1 MKTILNTPISV
12 MFLLIIPIS
21 NLAQSNADFFLP
33 VSKDLNALQIAQR
46 DKLAVLERGGRNKSI
61 QLVTISNL
69 PQHQREGYFIFKLPG
84 VQERLISKA
93 THIEI
98 KSDRDFSWSG
108 VLEEIPGTVTLISQD
123 GELFGHI
130 AIDDRKFELYPL
142 GNELYALAEI
152 DPAFLAGNECATPDQ
167 VDKRSPDPDSGY
179 ESSRFVDCSK
189 HARILVLYTTN
200 AQNAVPNINHTA
212 AIALNQT
219 NDAFRNS
226 GIFGDA
232 YVQAGM
238 AGPFFLNFTESSN
251 ISTDVQLLANRTDVQ
266 ALRTSHG
273 ADLVILLT
281 GDNYGPYGVV
291 RDIGPNDATSYAIVR
306 ATAASGAYTF
316 AHELGHL
323 FGGRHQQCSIYNN
336 GGCDDTSGFAH
347 GYGFNYGFLGL
358 TKRST
363 IMHQLR
369 DSHPRI
375 LYFSNPNIT
384 YSGQP
389 TGTNNNN
396 HNAKKLWDE
405 ALTVA
410 AYRPYIGT
418 LSASVDVRVHYPGF
432 KQYTCEAVSVCGVPP
447 HTYEWRISHD
457 GFNYG
462 SVVSTEGG
470 FTSTNP
476 VCTNVYVWLRIFSSD
491 NQQADKFFT
500 LSHMDEGCEDQRR
513 RVEQE
518 VLQNEGMDES
528 LFSIYPNPAK
538 DEVNIRYYLPET
550 GPFRLG
556 ITDSYG
562 KQVIFNDYGRLE
574 YGWHDFSINTSRLA
588 TGIYIVKAESGMN
601 ATLLKVVVQK

>member
-1 MKTILNTPISV
+1 MKTILKMSIGV
-12 MFLLIIPIS
+12 MFLLTIPKS
-21 NLAQSNADFFLP
+21 TLAQSNADFFSL
-33 VSKDLNALQIAQR
+33 VSIDANTLQLTQR
-46 DKLAVLERGGRNKSI
+46 NKLDILERGGRNKSI
-61 QLVTISNL
+61 QLVTIANL
-69 PQHQREGYFIFKLPG
+69 AQHQREGYFIFKLPG

-108 VLEEIPGTVTLISQD
+108 VLEEIPGTITLISQD

-130 AIDDRKFELYPL
+130 AVDDRKFELYPL

-152 DPAFLAGNECATPDQ
+152 DPGFLAGDEC
-167 VDKRSPDPDSGY
+167 VSPPPVEKSDDSSSGY

-189 HARILVLYTTN
+189 HARVLVLYSAN
-200 AQNAVPNINHTA
+200 AENSVPNIINTA
-212 AIALNQT
+212 WLALHQT

-238 AGPFFLNFTESSN
+238 AGPFSINFSETGDIWE
-251 ISTDVQLLANRTDVQ
+251 DVQSLANMSNVQ
-266 ALRTSHG
+266 TLRTNHG

-306 ATAASGAYTF
+306 ATAATGAYTF

-323 FGGRHQQCSIYNN
+323 FGGRHQQCSMWNN
-336 GGCDDTSGFAH
+336 GGCDDSTAYAH
-347 GYGFNYGFLGL
+347 GYGFKYGFLGL

-384 YSGQP
+384 YDGQP
-389 TGTNNNN
+389 TGKVNKN
-396 HNAKKLWDE
+396 HNAKQLWDE
-405 ALTVA
+405 ALNVA
-410 AYRPYIGT
+410 AFRPYIGT
-418 LSASVDVRVHYPGF
+418 LSASVDVKVHHPGF
-432 KQYTCEAVSVCGVPP
+432 KQYTCEAVSICGVAP
-447 HTYEWRISHD
+447 HTYEWRISYD

-462 SVVSTEGG
+462 SVISMEGS
-470 FTSTNP
+470 FTFTNP
-476 VCTNVYVWLRIFSSD
+476 TCADVYVWLKIFSSD
-491 NQQADKFFT
+491 SQQADKFFT

-518 VLQNEGMDES
+518 VLQSEGMDES
-528 LFSIYPNPAK
+528 LFSVYPNPAK

-550 GPFRLG
+550 GPFRVG
-556 ITDSYG
+556 ITDSNG
-562 KQVIFNDYGRLE
+562 RQVISNDYGRLE

-588 TGIYIVKAESGMN
+588 AGIYIVKAESGMK
-601 ATLLKVVVQK
+601 ATILKVVVQK

>member
-1 MKTILNTPISV
+1 MKTILKMSIGV
-12 MFLLIIPIS
+12 MFLLIIPK
-21 NLAQSNADFFLP
+21 NTLAQSNADFFLP
-33 VSKDLNALQIAQR
+33 VSRDVNTLQLTQR
-46 DKLAVLERGGRNKSI
+46 NKLDILERGGRNRSV
-61 QLVTISNL
+61 QLVNIKNL
-69 PQHQREGYFIFKLPG
+69 AQHQREGYFIFKLPG
-84 VQERLISKA
+84 IQEHFISKA
-93 THIEI
+93 THVEI
-98 KSDRDFSWSG
+98 KSDEDFSWSG
-108 VLEEIPGTVTLISQD
+108 VLEDTPGTVTLISQN

-130 AIDDRKFELYPL
+130 AVDDRKFELYPL
-142 GNELYALAEI
+142 GDELYALVEI
-152 DPAFLAGNECATPDQ
+152 DAAFLAGDEC
-167 VDKRSPDPDSGY
+167 VSPPPVEKSDDTEPEY
-179 ESSRFVDCSK
+179 ENARFVDCSK
-189 HARILVLYTTN
+189 HARVLVLYTAN
-200 AQNAVPNINHTA
+200 AENAVPNIINTA
-212 AIALNQT
+212 WLALHQT

-251 ISTDVQLLANRTDVQ
+251 ISADVQSLADRTDVQ
-266 ALRTSHG
+266 TLRTSHG
-273 ADLVILLT
+273 ADLVILLA

-291 RDIGPNDATSYAIVR
+291 NKIGPNDATSYAIVR
-306 ATAASGAYTF
+306 ATAATGAYTF

-323 FGGRHQQCSIYNN
+323 FGGRHQQCSMWNN
-336 GGCDDTSGFAH
+336 GGCDDSTAYAH
-347 GYGFNYGFLGL
+347 GYGFSYGFLGL

-369 DSHPRI
+369 DSYPRI
-375 LYFSNPNIT
+375 LYYSNPNIT

-389 TGTNNNN
+389 TGTTNNN
-396 HNAKKLWDE
+396 HNAKQLWDE

-410 AYRPYIGT
+410 AFRPFIGT
-418 LSASVDVRVHYPGF
+418 LSASVDVKVHYPGF
-432 KQYTCEAVSVCGVPP
+432 KQYTSEAVSICGVPP
-447 HTYEWRISHD
+447 HTYEWRLSHD

-462 SVVSTEGG
+462 SVFSTEGS

-476 VCTNVYVWLRIFSSD
+476 TCINVYVWLRIYSSD

-518 VLQNEGMDES
+518 VLQSEGSDES

-538 DEVNIRYYLPET
+538 DEINIRYYLPET

-556 ITDSYG
+556 ITDSNG

-588 TGIYIVKAESGMN
+588 AGIYMVKAESGN
-601 ATLLKVVVQK
+601 KADITKVAVQK